1 MTQPRGGKAVANESN
16 YPFIVELAVAEN
28 ELDVEL
34 SHRIMRFHRSQNI
47 EARHRRRI
55 IREGQIYFRWCFFD
69 LGTACAS
76 PNSLAEPFYNPSIKL
91 LMRDEARPIAANIA
105 KLPELLRRI

>member
-47 EARHRRRI
+47 EARHGRRI

-69 LGTACAS
+69 LGTACAFTEQFGGAV
-76 PNSLAEPFYNPSIKL
+76 LQ
-91 LMRDEARPIAANIA
+91 
-105 KLPELLRRI
+105 PEHQIIDA